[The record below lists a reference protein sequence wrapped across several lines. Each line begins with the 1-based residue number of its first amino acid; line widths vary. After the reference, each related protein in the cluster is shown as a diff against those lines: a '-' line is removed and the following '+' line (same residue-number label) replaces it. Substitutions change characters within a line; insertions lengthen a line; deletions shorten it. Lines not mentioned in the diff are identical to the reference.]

1 MIALFNAGYRVIAL
15 DSRGYEL
22 SDLPPV
28 PKNASY
34 ADIINNLFAI
44 LDSLCIPKDNH
55 LVGGDAAPPLLGQ
68 KLEGN
73 AKVPLERKTTLTKD
87 ALSDVTMVRF
97 LEQYAAQ
104 VEYVPG
110 EKQLEFHHQEFICG
124 GNSDQLNNS
133 MVFLVAKDFGTRT
146 GFFFALLYPER
157 VSGIITMGVPFVPPS
172 PFEFG
177 KNLPEG
183 FYMSRWKEPG
193 RAEADFGRFD
203 AKTVVRNIYILFSKS
218 EIPIAAENQEMMD
231 LVEPSTSLP
240 TWFTEE
246 DLEAYEALYKKSGFL
261 TALRIPYRSVE
272 EEFMKVEAPTLL
284 IMGEKDYFLKFPGVE
299 DYIRSGQ
306 VKVFVPDLEIT
317 YLPEGSHFVQEQLPN
332 EVNQIV
338 LTFLKKHSC

>member
-1 MIALFNAGYRVIAL
+1 MSLEKSSWNFII
-15 DSRGYEL
+15 
-22 SDLPPV
+22 
-28 PKNASY
+28 KNSSAVETRTNS
-34 ADIINNLFAI
+34 II
-44 LDSLCIPKDNH
+44 
-55 LVGGDAAPPLLGQ
+55 Q
-68 KLEGN
+68 
-73 AKVPLERKTTLTKD
+73 
-87 ALSDVTMVRF
+87 
-97 LEQYAAQ
+97 
-104 VEYVPG
+104 
-110 EKQLEFHHQEFICG
+110 
-124 GNSDQLNNS
+124 
-133 MVFLVAKDFGTRT
+133 VFLVAKDFGTRT

-272 EEFMKVEAPTLL
+272 EEFNFPNMKVEAPTLL